1 MKKKTIEKEV
11 KETKR
16 KFQNFL
22 VAWMKKMKKEGSYY
36 YENYRD
42 EFLTDAEIF
51 MNSLVNEGIK
61 LGMKIKKEVER

>member
-16 KFQNFL
+16 
-22 VAWMKKMKKEGSYY
+22 KKEGSYY